1 MCLLW
6 FLVLIGRYA
15 APIRRIGL
23 VLGAGGVLGAAW
35 TTGALARL
43 QDRLPCPAA
52 DVDLIVGT
60 SAGSVLAAALRC
72 RASLDEMVA
81 WQCGDVSGILSE
93 LRRARRAGRAAAA
106 AAAPAPRLA
115 AAGAGGP
122 AQPLQVPP
130 WVGASGWL
138 PHGRGQHAA
147 LRSLVSALHSA
158 SSPAPRAAR
167 GRDAAHWVDGR
178 TWIAAM
184 DYDTGRGCC
193 SAARTPRRASLPDA
207 VVASCSIPGWYAP
220 ALIGGRRYVDGG
232 IRSATSLSVLRGTD
246 VHEVYVLAPMAS
258 TEPDHPLQPHL
269 RLERRLRQLITR
281 ALLRQAR
288 ALGAEGKR
296 VTIVTPGPSD
306 LAVMGANLM
315 DPRRR
320 QAVLGASLRTSEASL
335 PLDRV
340 SAPPDRRPTGPG
352 RLAPCAGPRAGG
364 PGRARPLCSGA
375 GWPGAA
381 WQP

>member
-1 MCLLW
+1 MPAVV
-6 FLVLIGRYA
+6 FGPNHA
-15 APIRRIGL
+15 IRRSHPRIGL

-43 QDRLPCPAA
+43 QDRLPSPAA
-52 DVDLIVGT
+52 DADLIVGT

-81 WQCGDVSGILSE
+81 WQCGDASGILSDSVVLAAQDGPLPPLPH
-93 LRRARRAGRAAAA
+93 LRLGSLPLARAALL
-106 AAAPAPRLA
+106 R
-115 AAGAGGP
+115 
-122 AQPLQVPP
+122 PLQVPP

-147 LRSLVSALHSA
+147 LRSLVSALHWRHHQH
-158 SSPAPRAAR
+158 PQHAAR
-167 GRDAAHWVDGR
+167 AGTPAHWVDGH

-184 DYDTGRGCC
+184 DYDTGRRVLFGRPD
-193 SAARTPRRASLPDA
+193 APHAPFPDA

-220 ALIGGRRYVDGG
+220 TRIDGRRYVDGG
-232 IRSATSLSVLRGTD
+232 IRSSTSLGALSGTD

-269 RLERRLRQLITR
+269 RIERRLRQLITL
-281 ALLRQAR
+281 ALLRQAN
-288 ALGAEGKR
+288 ALSAEGKH
-296 VTIVTPGPSD
+296 VTIVTPGPGD

-320 QAVLGASLRTSEASL
+320 QAVLEVSLRTSEASL
-335 PLDRV
+335 ARLDRV
-340 SAPPDRRPTGPG
+340 S
-352 RLAPCAGPRAGG
+352 PRA
-364 PGRARPLCSGA
+364 A
-375 GWPGAA
+375 
-381 WQP
+381 